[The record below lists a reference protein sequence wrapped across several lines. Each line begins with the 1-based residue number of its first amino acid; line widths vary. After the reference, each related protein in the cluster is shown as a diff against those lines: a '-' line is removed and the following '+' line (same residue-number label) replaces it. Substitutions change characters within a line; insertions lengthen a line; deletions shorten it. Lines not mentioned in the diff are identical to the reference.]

1 MLTLMMGQR
10 MSGDSKT
17 FESAR
22 KNAILRAWELK
33 EDGEQSLADAILQEW
48 NLNWKVP
55 DEPVV

>member
-1 MLTLMMGQR
+1 MMGQR

-48 NLNWKVP
+48 NLNWRVP